1 MQIQGITVYLYNET
15 QTGTDAFN
23 RPIYAQQAV
32 PVENVLIEPLTES
45 EILDTLNLTGRRA
58 VYRLCLPKGDDHD
71 WTDKKVSFFGKDWH
85 TIGET
90 MEWIESMVPLSWN
103 KKVRV
108 ERINGESQGRT

>member
-1 MQIQGITVYLYNET
+1 MLIHGITINLYNET

-23 RPIYAQQAV
+23 RPIMTQTIE
-32 PVENVLIEPLTES
+32 PVENVLIEPLSES

-58 VYRLCLPKGDDHD
+58 IYRLCLPKGDAHD
-71 WTDKKVSFFGKDWH
+71 WTDKEVEFYGKRWR

-90 MEWIESMVPLSWN
+90 MEWIEDMVPLAWN

-108 ERINGESQGRT
+108 ERINDEA